1 MPRLKSVSGEALQ
14 LGKYR
19 VARAEEDGAFF
30 ADALLWLV
38 KFYPDLQVEQLQKHI
53 DITSPAR
60 SADAIALIWKATL
73 LTEMN
78 RHMSGDRR
86 RQDLAELVR

>member
-1 MPRLKSVSGEALQ
+1 M
-14 LGKYR
+14 
-19 VARAEEDGAFF
+19 
-30 ADALLWLV
+30 
-38 KFYPDLQVEQLQKHI
+38 KFYPDLLVERLPEHI
-53 DITSPAR
+53 EITSQTR

>member
-1 MPRLKSVSGEALQ
+1 M
-14 LGKYR
+14 GKYR
-19 VARAEEDGAFF
+19 IARADEDRAAF

-38 KFYPDLQVEQLQKHI
+38 KFHPDLQVEQIPEHI
-53 DITSPAR
+53 EITSPTR
-60 SADAIALIWKATL
+60 GADAIALIWKATL

>member
-1 MPRLKSVSGEALQ
+1 
-14 LGKYR
+14 LGRYR
-19 VARAEEDGAFF
+19 VARVDEDRAAF

-38 KFYPDLQVEQLQKHI
+38 KFYPDLQAERLPERI
-53 DITSPAR
+53 EITSPAR

-78 RHMSGDRR
+78 RHMSGNQR

>member
-1 MPRLKSVSGEALQ
+1 MGT
-14 LGKYR
+14 YR
-19 VARAEEDGAFF
+19 VARADEDRAAF

-38 KFYPDLQVEQLQKHI
+38 KFYPDLQAKRLPELTE
-53 DITSPAR
+53 ITSPTR

-78 RHMSGDRR
+78 HHMSGDER

>member
-1 MPRLKSVSGEALQ
+1 M
-14 LGKYR
+14 GKYR
-19 VARAEEDGAFF
+19 VARADEDRAFF

-38 KFYPDLQVEQLQKHI
+38 RFHSDLQVERLPEHI
-53 DITSPAR
+53 EITSPTR
-60 SADAIALIWKATL
+60 GADAISLIWKATL

-78 RHMSGDRR
+78 RGMSGDRR

>member
-1 MPRLKSVSGEALQ
+1 MPRLKSAPGEALQ

-19 VARAEEDGAFF
+19 VARAEEDCVSF
-30 ADALLWLV
+30 AEALLWIV
-38 KFYPDLQVEQLQKHI
+38 KFYPDLQVEQFPKHI

-78 RHMSGDRR
+78 RLMSGDRR

>member
-1 MPRLKSVSGEALQ
+1 MPRLKSVPGEALQ

-19 VARAEEDGAFF
+19 VAHADEERASF
-30 ADALLWLV
+30 ADALTWLV
-38 KFYPDLQVEQLQKHI
+38 KFYPDLLVERLPEHI
-53 DITSPAR
+53 EITSQTR

>member
-1 MPRLKSVSGEALQ
+1 MPRLKSVPGEALQ

-19 VARAEEDGAFF
+19 VARAEEDCESF

-38 KFYPDLQVEQLQKHI
+38 KFYPDLQVERLSEHI
-53 DITSPAR
+53 EITSPTR
-60 SADAIALIWKATL
+60 SADSIALIWKATL

-78 RHMSGDRR
+78 RHMSGNQR